1 MTSSFSAIRVQD
13 MSDIYI
19 GFDKISAD
27 RQHNLCC
34 FSKPEAMPVMHET
47 EQVAD
52 RRRGPAP
59 RRPDLSLTADQ
70 TDAQQAGLRTTCEHH
85 QDAAVLSVHGE
96 VDLGTAPTLREALL
110 SVLERETG
118 PVVVDL
124 SEVPFMDS
132 TGVHIL
138 LEAPRQLESPNRS
151 LAIVCR
157 EGSQVHRLLALVGLL
172 DALTV
177 HGSRESAVTGG
188 DDILRSGSGRNSTP
202 SEGDR

>member
-1 MTSSFSAIRVQD
+1 MSLKPVRVTHESAGRP
-13 MSDIYI
+13 
-19 GFDKISAD
+19 AD
-27 RQHNLCC
+27 RVPSTQVGGGT
-34 FSKPEAMPVMHET
+34 FSVRLLAMQEH
-47 EQVAD
+47 D
-52 RRRGPAP
+52 
-59 RRPDLSLTADQ
+59 PDAV
-70 TDAQQAGLRTTCEHH
+70 
-85 QDAAVLSVHGE
+85 VLSVHGE
-96 VDLGTAPTLREALL
+96 VDLLTAPLLREAMLP
-110 SVLERETG
+110 VLERQRG
-118 PVVVDL
+118 LVVVDL

-157 EGSQVHRLLALVGLL
+157 EDSQVHRLLALVGLL